1 MYVRTLFSPNFL
13 LVAMVQL
20 LCLSSSSPDP
30 QKMVELN
37 PRLSQTLGTFFLPK
51 NIVEPSLLD
60 TEVTLRLTRIH
71 GMEQRKIDHLI
82 HT

>member
-1 MYVRTLFSPNFL
+1 
-13 LVAMVQL
+13 MVKL
-20 LCLSSSSPDP
+20 KPG
-30 QKMVELN
+30 
-37 PRLSQTLGTFFLPK
+37 LSQTLGTIFLPK

-60 TEVTLRLTRIH
+60 AEVKLRLARIH